1 MEDNDEFMLVDT
13 TVNQHIVRK
22 TTISEYTIKTY
33 NKGFIDGLREF
44 AYWVDGQQF
53 VGTNSITLKE
63 AIETF
68 RNANYYSPPKVK
80 L

>member
-1 MEDNDEFMLVDT
+1 MEDNDEFIFIDT
-13 TVNQHIVRK
+13 PHIIKKK
-22 TTISEYTIKTY
+22 TIIEYTVETY
-33 NKGFIDGLREF
+33 DKGFIDGLREF
-44 AYWVDGQQF
+44 AWWAEGQQF
-53 VGTNSITLKE
+53 VGTNGTTLKE